1 MRPQETPGT
10 TVPDLAR
17 LVSFVDGNIG
27 KLSVL
32 GFLGMVPIGLAML
45 RDEQLAGGLGAIWYE
60 IPLVVSLLLVLGAV
74 VWTFRRYAYDYL
86 GESSVSAAL
95 SRHSGRLLA
104 VVLITVVANVFVYSL
119 VPGLSERW
127 AGLATQLLFGSAF
140 FAGWLYRAV
149 VSGSR

>member
-60 IPLVVSLLLVLGAV
+60 ILGIYINIWEQTLIWLPHQCLGA
-74 VWTFRRYAYDYL
+74 L
-86 GESSVSAAL
+86 CNAAEFNI
-95 SRHSGRLLA
+95 
-104 VVLITVVANVFVYSL
+104 VK
-119 VPGLSERW
+119 
-127 AGLATQLLFGSAF
+127 
-140 FAGWLYRAV
+140 
-149 VSGSR
+149 